1 MIAGCTATNCSRQI
15 TRTLQTNK
23 QEDQRKGDIK
33 YNSGVLNQWW
43 PS

>member
-1 MIAGCTATNCSRQI
+1 MAGCTATNCSKQI
-15 TRTLQTNK
+15 TCTLQTNK

-33 YNSGVLNQWW
+33 YNSGVLSPWW